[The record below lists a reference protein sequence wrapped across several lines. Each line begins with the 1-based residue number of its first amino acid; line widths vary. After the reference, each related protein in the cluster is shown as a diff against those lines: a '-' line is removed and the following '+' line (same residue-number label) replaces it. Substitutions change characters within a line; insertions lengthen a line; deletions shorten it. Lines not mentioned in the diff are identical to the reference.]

1 MSIPSVL
8 VKMLLSIAVPFS
20 TLASGIRSMVPDAS
34 VAYASGGCAITAL
47 IPMDRPADIPEVP
60 EVLEDSVP
68 DDGGRIQGLSKQ
80 DWVDKLIYIQ
90 WGSRPEVCWPIQIT
104 TPQSVECGSVAIMMA
119 AIILSGDYT
128 LTPNSILAATEARYG
143 GIAPNQGYN
152 KFLNYIEEA
161 YGVHHRD
168 LGHITSEQAKEILS
182 QEGHLIQVGEGCDG
196 RFGLPFC
203 KAEGVPA
210 RCCHGHT
217 ILFYR
222 YEDGMFYAKDSAP
235 GDGAAMCLYPE
246 GPLTVTHQGA
256 SGGKCSQNGKT
267 VSYDNYANEFLV
279 NGWCVELWSD
289 DPADGPVVVPDSIPE
304 E

>member
-1 MSIPSVL
+1 MVYYERLNSNEGENPGKEGRSV
-8 VKMLLSIAVPFS
+8 KLLRKKTESE
-20 TLASGIRSMVPDAS
+20 LRRSELP
-34 VAYASGGCAITAL
+34 
-47 IPMDRPADIPEVP
+47 
-60 EVLEDSVP
+60 VLESDA
-68 DDGGRIQGLSKQ
+68 RTGL
-80 DWVDKLIYIQ
+80 
-90 WGSRPEVCWPIQIT
+90 
-104 TPQSVECGSVAIMMA
+104 
-119 AIILSGDYT
+119 
-128 LTPNSILAATEARYG
+128 
-143 GIAPNQGYN
+143 
-152 KFLNYIEEA
+152 
-161 YGVHHRD
+161 
-168 LGHITSEQAKEILS
+168 TSEQAKEILS

-256 SGGKCSQNGKT
+256 AGGKCSQNGKT

-289 DPADGPVVVPDSIPE
+289 DPADGPVVVPDSIPGE
-304 E
+304 